1 LTPTLSGFI
10 GDHMFSAQQPTQ
22 GRRWPRGQRFTLS
35 TPGVEAEA
43 AYRAAV
49 MDVRSLGRDAL
60 AQAERRW
67 AEALGLSPADG
78 VVMAEIRP
86 GRRSL
91 ADLARALEAC
101 GTPASQIRESVDRLV
116 EKGLVEALPLPGA
129 VVPPAA

>member
-1 LTPTLSGFI
+1 
-10 GDHMFSAQQPTQ
+10 M
-22 GRRWPRGQRFTLS
+22 
-35 TPGVEAEA
+35 PGVEAEA

-67 AEALGLSPADG
+67 AEGLGLASSDG
-78 VVMAEIRP
+78 IVMAEIRP

-101 GTPASQIRESVDRLV
+101 GTPAAQIRESVDRLV
-116 EKGLVEALPLPGA
+116 EKGLVEPLPLPGA
-129 VVPPAA
+129 VTPPAA

>member
-1 LTPTLSGFI
+1 
-10 GDHMFSAQQPTQ
+10 MFSAQQPAQ
-22 GRRWPRGQRFTLS
+22 GRRWPRGQRFALS
-35 TPGVEAEA
+35 APGVNAEA
-43 AYRAAV
+43 AYRTAV

-60 AQAERRW
+60 TQAERRW
-67 AEALGLSPADG
+67 AETLGLSPSDG

-101 GTPASQIRESVDRLV
+101 GTAPAQIRESVDRLV
-116 EKGLVEALPLPGA
+116 EKGLVEPLPLPGA

>member
-1 LTPTLSGFI
+1 MGS
-10 GDHMFSAQQPTQ
+10 SATQPAQ

-35 TPGVEAEA
+35 PSGVDAEA
-43 AYRAAV
+43 AYRDAV
-49 MDVRSLGRDAL
+49 MGVRSMGREAL

-67 AEALGLSPADG
+67 AEPLGLSSTDG
-78 VVMAEIRP
+78 IVMAEIRP

-91 ADLARALEAC
+91 ADLARAREAC
-101 GTPASQIRESVDRLV
+101 GTPAAQIRESVDRLV